1 MRLVVISDTH
11 GLHNQIQRLPD
22 GDVLVHAGDV
32 MNSGLDSKEILSFN
46 KWLGE
51 QNFRHRVVCCGNHD
65 RYFQAAPKIA
75 RSLLTNATYLENAAI
90 VIDGVSFW
98 GSPYTPEFLNWAFMY
113 PRGLAAKKYWDQ
125 IPRGLDVLITHG
137 PPFGI
142 LDQTA
147 PGEVHVGGPT
157 DRRHLHRQWP
167 PRLQARLTEHVQLTK
182 GIVA

>member
-75 RSLLTNATYLENAAI
+75 RSLLTNATYLE
-90 VIDGVSFW
+90 
-98 GSPYTPEFLNWAFMY
+98 M
-113 PRGLAAKKYWDQ
+113 
-125 IPRGLDVLITHG
+125 
-137 PPFGI
+137 
-142 LDQTA
+142 
-147 PGEVHVGGPT
+147 
-157 DRRHLHRQWP
+157 RRL
-167 PRLQARLTEHVQLTK
+167 
-182 GIVA
+182 